1 MAANVTEPRNDLD
14 KIKKEYESIFQLVP
28 CYITVQDRDFKLLK
42 YNREFSEQFDPQPGD
57 YCFRAYKG
65 RSERCETCP
74 VIKTFEDGQPH
85 FSEEIG
91 INKDGEESTW
101 LVRTAPI
108 KNDKGEVVAAIEMSL
123 DVTHTKF
130 LEKEAQE
137 SEAKYQTI
145 FNTIPNPVFI
155 LDPLSLNILD
165 CNASVTSVY
174 GFNKEEI
181 IHSSFLDLFEGKDH
195 EQLKS
200 QITSSNV
207 LTQLRQ
213 FRKNGKIIYVNIR
226 ISRTTY
232 AGQEVLLV
240 TTSDITERLMAQQ
253 QLIQASKMA
262 TLGEMATGIA
272 HELNQ
277 PLSVIKTSGSFI
289 LKKIKKKESIKEDI
303 LETLSEEIDGQV
315 DRASRIINHMR
326 EFGRK
331 SEVKKEKVDVN
342 QALTKALEIFSQQ
355 LKLRQIEVVKE
366 LDDELPLIMADPN
379 RLEQVFVNLLIN
391 ARDAIEEKT
400 DWGFGSPEN
409 KKIFLKTS
417 PDQGKVKIEIGDSGT
432 GIPLSIQEKIFEPF
446 FTTKGVGKGT
456 GLGLSISYGI
466 IQDYNGSIRVE
477 SVEGEGSNFIIIFP
491 EADRE

>member
-1 MAANVTEPRNDLD
+1 MAVTTFEPKNDLD
-14 KIKKEYESIFQLVP
+14 KIKEEYKSIFELVP
-28 CYITVQDRDFKLLK
+28 CYITVQDRNFKILK
-42 YNREFSEQFDPQPGD
+42 YNREFSEQFAPSPGD
-57 YCFRAYKG
+57 YCYRAYKG

-74 VIKTFEDGQPH
+74 IIKTFEDGQPH

-91 INKDGEESTW
+91 INKAGEESTW

-155 LDPLSLNILD
+155 LDPKSLEIID

-174 GFNKEEI
+174 GYNKEEI
-181 IHSSFLDLFEGKDH
+181 VSTSFLELFERNDH
-195 EQLKS
+195 DQLQS
-200 QITSSNV
+200 QITSFNLLS
-207 LTQLRQ
+207 QLRQ
-213 FRKNGKIIYVNIR
+213 IRKNGEMIYVNIR
-226 ISRTTY
+226 VSRTDY
-232 AGQEVLLV
+232 AGKEVLLV

-289 LKKIKKKESIKEDI
+289 LKKIKKKEPIKEDI
-303 LETLSEEIDGQV
+303 LGILAEEIDGHV
-315 DRASRIINHMR
+315 DRASKIINHMR

-342 QALTKALEIFSQQ
+342 AVLIKALEIFSQQ
-355 LKLRQIEVVKE
+355 LKLRQIEVVQE
-366 LDDELPLIMADPN
+366 LDDNLPAIMADAN

-391 ARDAIEEKT
+391 ARDAIEEKP

-409 KKIFLKTS
+409 KKIFLKTGT
-417 PDQGKVKIEIGDSGT
+417 DGGKVKIEIRDSGT

-466 IQDYNGSIRVE
+466 VQDYDGSIRVE
-477 SVEGEGSNFIIIFP
+477 STEGEGSNFIIKFP
-491 EADRE
+491 TADEV